1 MTTAADLRDRLTR
14 LTEQAEEGDVDVAAV
29 NEVVSA
35 LTEGGGRRAWTADEV
50 HGLLVALAPL
60 VQAVER
66 RREDLA
72 VELRAIGPRSRAIR
86 GYGKPA
92 ATRAFYAGQ
101 RVNKGT

>member
-1 MTTAADLRDRLTR
+1 MTSAADLRDRLHQ
-14 LTEQAEEGDVDVAAV
+14 LTALAEEGDVDVLAV
-29 NEVVSA
+29 NEVVTA

-60 VQAVER
+60 VHAVEQK
-66 RREDLA
+66 REDLA
-72 VELRAIGPRSRAIR
+72 VELRAIGPRSRAVR

-92 ATRAFYAGQ
+92 AVRAFYAGQ